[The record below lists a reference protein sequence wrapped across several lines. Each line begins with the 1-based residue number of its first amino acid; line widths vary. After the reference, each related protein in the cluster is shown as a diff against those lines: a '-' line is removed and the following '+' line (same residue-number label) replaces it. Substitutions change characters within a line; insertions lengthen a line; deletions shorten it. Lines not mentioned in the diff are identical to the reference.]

1 MNRINILL
9 LLLCFCSGCSLFR
22 KYKKERISERI
33 EFDTTTL
40 KKQSIRKKLASE
52 LNYLQRD
59 SSVSKVTS
67 IIWPRGIVKI
77 SRDSGFIGEAEKIEF
92 LGTNIHVS
100 SAQKHLRSQ
109 KDMDSNSYSAASGK
123 LKMNREAEASVKGS
137 SPYLIIAAVISIGL
151 AAFWMLKLN
160 RR

>member
-1 MNRINILL
+1 MSHIRIML
-9 LLLCFCSGCSLFR
+9 LLLCLCFGCSLFR
-22 KYKKERISERI
+22 KSKKERISERK
-33 EFDTTTL
+33 EFDTTSL
-40 KKQSIRKKLASE
+40 EKQSIRKRLASE
-52 LNYLQRD
+52 LNLLQRD

-100 SAQKHLRSQ
+100 SAQKKLRSQ
-109 KDMDSNSYSAASGK
+109 KDMDSNAYSAASGK
-123 LKMNREAEASVKGS
+123 LKMKREAEASVKGS
-137 SPYLIIAAVISIGL
+137 SPYLIIAAVILIGL
-151 AAFWMLKLN
+151 LAFWMLKLN